1 MSGARRRSFLARRWL
16 STLGACLAALIAS
29 GWAVTA
35 WQAAAIAR
43 RFPPLGAFV
52 RYGDDGP
59 ARLHYTERRPA
70 GPERGIVLVLHGASG
85 NQADLMV
92 PLGDRLAAEGF
103 RVIAVDRPGLGWSDR
118 PDGEADASPSRQA
131 ALIRGAL
138 ARVGVTHAIVL
149 GHSWSG
155 ALAAAFA
162 LDAPEFT
169 RGLVLLAPVLYPWP
183 TGIAWY
189 YAPAASPVFGPL
201 FTRVFTLPAG
211 LGLLPAGIA
220 EVFAP
225 QPPPADYAE
234 RTGVALVLRPDT
246 FLNNAQDVFHL
257 HAFVTEQS
265 RRLATIAVPTAIVTG
280 EGDRVVSPTIH
291 SLAAA
296 RDIPGATLT
305 LLPGV
310 GHSPQW
316 SAPDAVVAAVRDVAA
331 RAALRAEASPR
342 GD

>member
-1 MSGARRRSFLARRWL
+1 MGTGSAF
-16 STLGACLAALIAS
+16 
-29 GWAVTA
+29 TA
-35 WQAAAIAR
+35 WQAGAIAR

-52 RYGDDGP
+52 AYGDDG
-59 ARLHYTERRPA
+59 AYRLHYTQRRPA
-70 GPERGIVLVLHGASG
+70 GPERGVVLLLHGASG

-118 PDGEADASPSRQA
+118 PDGEADASPSRQGV
-131 ALIRGAL
+131 LIRAAL
-138 ARVGVTHAIVL
+138 ARLGVTHAIVI

-162 LDAPEFT
+162 LDAPDFT

-189 YAPAASPVFGPL
+189 YAPASSPVFGPL

-211 LGLLPAGIA
+211 LALLAAGVA

-225 QPPPADYAE
+225 QPPPDNYDAL
-234 RTGVALVLRPDT
+234 TGVALVLRPDT
-246 FLNNAQDVFHL
+246 FRNNAQDVFHL

-265 RRLATIAVPTAIVTG
+265 RRMVTIAVPTAIVTG
-280 EGDRVVSPTIH
+280 DGDRVVSPAIH
-291 SLAAA
+291 SLRAA
-296 RDIPGATLT
+296 RDIPGARLT
-305 LLPGV
+305 LLHGI

-331 RAALRAEASPR
+331 RADLRAEASPPAGPGAFPAGNTR
-342 GD
+342 